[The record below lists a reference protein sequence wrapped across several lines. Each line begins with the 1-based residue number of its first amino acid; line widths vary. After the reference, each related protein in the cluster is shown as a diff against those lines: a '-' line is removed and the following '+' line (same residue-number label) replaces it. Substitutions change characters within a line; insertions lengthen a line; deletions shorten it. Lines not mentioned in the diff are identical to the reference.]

1 MNTFEKIISVIALT
15 IVLHACENKCDVQ
28 TDIDTLRT
36 QRNALEKTNSDLND
50 QKTRKISEIA
60 DLNEKL
66 KELKIYESGKTP
78 KYILTLHFTPT
89 TLRITNVAINS
100 FYVDIP
106 VDKIFYETHNIGES
120 VGRLRIENK
129 HVE

>member
-36 QRNALEKTNSDLND
+36 QRNALEKTNSDL
-50 QKTRKISEIA
+50 SEQQVSKYADIA
-60 DLNEKL
+60 ALDAKL

-78 KYILTLHFTPT
+78 KYIMTFHFSPT

-100 FYVDIP
+100 FSVDIP